1 MTPSPP
7 APRTTAALTPETRVR
22 VNSTLSPTTI
32 QLIDD
37 KAMEWGVSKGEA
49 MDRLVASAV
58 GSEVVSRQ
66 AEVGSEVLEETL
78 RRLLGEAQLAQAA
91 TIRALLDER
100 LELPAIEISTTRLL
114 LFALLVATRGEGAAV
129 SNEDEA
135 LRVARAGRVSRTL
148 PLLLRRKPPHV

>member
-1 MTPSPP
+1 V
-7 APRTTAALTPETRVR
+7 ANR
-22 VNSTLSPTTI
+22 
-32 QLIDD
+32 
-37 KAMEWGVSKGEA
+37 EA
-49 MDRLVASAV
+49 EL
-58 GSEVVSRQ
+58 
-66 AEVGSEVLEETL
+66 GSEVLEETL

-135 LRVARAGRVSRTL
+135 LRVARAGRVSGML

>member
-7 APRTTAALTPETRVR
+7 PPKTAATTAPETRVR
-22 VNSTLSPTTI
+22 VNSTLSPTTV

-37 KAMEWGVSKGEA
+37 KATEWGVSKGEA
-49 MDRLVASAV
+49 IDRLVATAV
-58 GSEVVSRQ
+58 GSEVASRE

-135 LRVARAGRVSRTL
+135 LRVARAGRVSGML

>member
-1 MTPSPP
+1 MTPPS
-7 APRTTAALTPETRVR
+7 AGASGEDARVR
-22 VNSTLSPTTI
+22 FNTTI
-32 QLIDD
+32 AAATAQLIED
-37 KAMEWGVSKGEA
+37 KAAEWGVPKGEA

-58 GSEVVSRQ
+58 GSEVVARQ

-114 LFALLVATRGEGAAV
+114 LFALLVATRGEGATV

-135 LRVARAGRVSRTL
+135 LRVARAGRVSGTL
-148 PLLLRRKPPHV
+148 PLLLRRKPPHA